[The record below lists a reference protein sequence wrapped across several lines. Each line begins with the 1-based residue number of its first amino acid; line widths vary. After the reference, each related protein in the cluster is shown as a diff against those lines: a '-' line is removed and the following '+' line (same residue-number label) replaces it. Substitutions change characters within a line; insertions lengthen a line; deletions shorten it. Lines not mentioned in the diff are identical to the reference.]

1 MLKAEDLYQELKTL
15 EERIQSNTDPDGHCH
30 FDAEK
35 VYIMLK
41 TALSFVPEPS
51 EQANS

>member
-1 MLKAEDLYQELKTL
+1 MLKANDLYQELKTL
-15 EERIQSNTDPDGHCH
+15 EERIRSNADSDGNCG
-30 FDAEK
+30 FNAEK

-41 TALSFVPEPS
+41 TAISFVPEPG